1 MEVHAPH
8 EPIHTWRDFF
18 LHIVTITVGLLIAIA
33 LEQTVEWIHHRHIV
47 HVARENIRHEIEGN
61 EKSAQED
68 LGHLA
73 DEAVVMKQNIE
84 RIRQLRTNPS
94 ALSNSSMS
102 FNFQWSSFDQAAWLS
117 ARDSGALAYMP
128 ADEVQRYA
136 DLYHQQQIV
145 SDSTVQTFT
154 LLVEAP
160 APLIAEAD
168 SADLKPEETQAM
180 LQDTARVFIRLTT
193 LRQIVQQLDRQ
204 YKDNLKQ

>member
-18 LHIVTITVGLLIAIA
+18 IHIVTITIGLLIAIA

-61 EKSAQED
+61 ED

-94 ALSNSSMS
+94 ALSHSSMS

>member
-1 MEVHAPH
+1 
-8 EPIHTWRDFF
+8 
-18 LHIVTITVGLLIAIA
+18 
-33 LEQTVEWIHHRHIV
+33 
-47 HVARENIRHEIEGN
+47 
-61 EKSAQED
+61 
-68 LGHLA
+68 
-73 DEAVVMKQNIE
+73 
-84 RIRQLRTNPS
+84 
-94 ALSNSSMS
+94 
-102 FNFQWSSFDQAAWLS
+102 
-117 ARDSGALAYMP
+117 MP

-168 SADLKPEETQAM
+168 SADLKAEETQAM

>member
-18 LHIVTITVGLLIAIA
+18 IHIATITIGLLIAIA

-47 HVARENIRHEIEGN
+47 HVARENIRREIEGN
-61 EKSAQED
+61 ETSAQED

-73 DEAVVMKQNIE
+73 DESVVMKQNIE
-84 RIRQLRTNPS
+84 KMRQLRTNPDD
-94 ALSNSSMS
+94 LSHGSMS

-128 ADEVQRYA
+128 AGEVQRYA

-145 SDSTVQTFT
+145 SDAAVQTFT

-160 APLIAEAD
+160 TPLIAEAD
-168 SADLKPEETQAM
+168 SSDLTHEETQAM
-180 LQDTARVFIRLTT
+180 LQDTARVLIRLTT
-193 LRQIVQQLDRQ
+193 LRQIVQQLDQQ
-204 YKDNLKQ
+204 YKDNLKP

>member
-18 LHIVTITVGLLIAIA
+18 IHIVTITIGLLIAIA

-84 RIRQLRTNPS
+84 KMRQLRTNPD
-94 ALSNSSMS
+94 ALSHSSMS

-168 SADLKPEETQAM
+168 SADLKAEETQAM